1 MRKKLFWRDVQGDVQ
16 AWGYVAE
23 KSRTATQERKELP
36 SFIGGKTCAEPT
48 WWLTHVRVNDG
59 KARHYLGI
67 MIFNDIGS
75 VKTVFA

>member
-1 MRKKLFWRDVQGDVQ
+1 MLRRK
-16 AWGYVAE
+16 VALQP
-23 KSRTATQERKELP
+23 KGERKLP

-59 KARHYLGI
+59 KSRHYLGI